1 MNRAL
6 WEKAIRDA
14 LPLLVSLL
22 ALLFLF
28 HWLFVWL
35 TSQISLPAM
44 HEFLLNALPKD
55 WEKLSGVPFKEVA
68 TPAGRLAL
76 AWVDPLVLFAAT
88 IWAISRGSDVVSGEL
103 GRGSLELLLAQP
115 IRRSSLVSI
124 QAAVCTLGAALLA
137 LAGWLG
143 NWVGIRTVS
152 SVAEVDPRLFAPAAI
167 NLFGYI
173 VFLSGVTALASA
185 FDRQRWRTIGLA
197 GGFFALQM
205 LLQVVARMSSSLSWV
220 GWLTFLSAYE
230 PQVLVARTDGAW
242 LQLAIYNAWLLGL
255 GGLGWGAA
263 SFVFSRRDIPAPV

>member
-6 WEKAIRDA
+6 WEKAIRDG
-14 LPLLVSLL
+14 LPLLASLA

-76 AWVDPLVLFAAT
+76 AWVDPLVLFAGT

-115 IRRSSLVSI
+115 IRRSNLVWI
-124 QAAVCTLGAALLA
+124 QAAVCTLGAAVLA
-137 LAGWLG
+137 AVGWLG
-143 NWVGIRTVS
+143 NLVGIRTVS
-152 SVAEVDPRLFAPAAI
+152 AVAEVDPTLFTPAAL

-173 VFLSGVTALASA
+173 IFLSGWTAFASA
-185 FDRQRWRTIGLA
+185 LDRQRWRTIGLA

-205 LLQVVARMSSSLSWV
+205 LLQIVARMSERLSWL

-230 PQVLVARTDGAW
+230 PQVLVANPAAAW
-242 LQLAIYNAWLLGL
+242 STLAAYNAALLGL
-255 GGLGWGAA
+255 GALGWIAA
-263 SFVFSRRDIPAPV
+263 GIVFSRRDLPAPV

>member
-1 MNRAL
+1 MKRAL
-6 WEKAIRDA
+6 WEKAVRDS

-55 WEKLSGVPFKEVA
+55 WEKLSGVPFREVA

-88 IWAISRGSDVVSGEL
+88 IWAIARGSDVVSGEL
-103 GRGSLELLLAQP
+103 GRGSLELVLAQP
-115 IRRSSLVSI
+115 IRRSSLIVT
-124 QAAVCTLGAALLA
+124 QATITTLGAGLLA

-143 NWVGIRTVS
+143 NWVGIHTVS
-152 SVAEVDPRLFAPAAI
+152 AAAEIPPGLFVPAAA

-173 VFLSGVTALASA
+173 VFLSGWTALASA
-185 FDRQRWRTIGLA
+185 CDRQRWRTIGLA

-205 LLQVVARMSSSLSWV
+205 LLQIVARMSTRLSWL
-220 GWLTFLSAYE
+220 GWFTFLSAYE
-230 PQVLVARTDGAW
+230 PQVLVARPDEAW
-242 LQLAIYNAWLLGL
+242 GQLAAYSAWLLGL
-255 GGLGWGAA
+255 GALGWLAA
-263 SFVFSRRDIPAPV
+263 GVVFARRDLPAPV

>member
-1 MNRAL
+1 MSRAL
-6 WEKAIRDA
+6 GKKAIRDA
-14 LPLLVSLL
+14 LPLLASLC

-76 AWVDPLVLFAAT
+76 AWVDPLVLFAGT

-115 IRRSSLVSI
+115 IRRSSLIAI
-124 QAAVCTLGAALLA
+124 QAAVCTAGAALLA
-137 LAGWLG
+137 MTGWLG
-143 NWVGIRTVS
+143 NWVGIRTVAAA
-152 SVAEVDPRLFAPAAI
+152 AEIDPRLFVPAAI

-173 VFLSGVTALASA
+173 VFLSGFTALASA
-185 FDRQRWRTIGLA
+185 CDRQRWRTIGLA

-205 LLQVVARMSSSLSWV
+205 LLQIVARMSERLSWL
-220 GWLTFLSAYE
+220 GWFTFLSAYE
-230 PQVLVARTDGAW
+230 PQVLVARPEAAW
-242 LQLAIYNAWLLGL
+242 GQLAAYSVWLLGL
-255 GGLGWGAA
+255 GFGGWLAAGL
-263 SFVFSRRDIPAPV
+263 VFARRDLPAPV